1 MTLTTMLDIHEAQA
15 HLLERIARRWRRA
28 VGERPVGQAPPK
40 WGARYPDRDRLRLE
54 AECLAECF
62 RDQLLAQIP
71 AGEIRAIYLKGSAVK
86 RWESPLDYVPEV
98 SDVDMHV
105 WFHDDAAWPR
115 HLGTVSQALE
125 VQKGVEVRFAARI
138 SRPLHEPRP
147 QLIVM
152 NKMMVEHEGFLHS
165 PRSTVSVLYGEEYPE
180 AGYGDSAGIMR
191 HDATQLVS
199 EAEWVDAMPLH
210 LVDRP
215 GRYLRDALR
224 QLVWRVS
231 PAGPRVL
238 HVSGLDAEQAWSMNR
253 TRVTLALRDLGMAGL
268 ADAYVAFY
276 LSSWDYFLSGFI
288 DSDAGRSA
296 IQAAA
301 QVLTESAEIG
311 RQWLTANPL

>member
-1 MTLTTMLDIHEAQA
+1 M
-15 HLLERIARRWRRA
+15 
-28 VGERPVGQAPPK
+28 
-40 WGARYPDRDRLRLE
+40 E

-62 RDQLLAQIP
+62 RDQLLALIP
-71 AGEIRAIYLKGSAVK
+71 EGEIRAIYLKGSVVK
-86 RWESPLDYVPEV
+86 RWESVLDYVPEV

-105 WFHDDAAWPR
+105 WFRDDASWPR
-115 HLGTVSQALE
+115 YLGTVAQALE
-125 VQKGVEVRFAARI
+125 VQKGVEARFAARVP
-138 SRPLHEPRP
+138 RRLHEPRP

-152 NKMMVEHEGFLHS
+152 NKMMAEHEGFLHS

-180 AGYGDSAGIMR
+180 ADYGDPVTIRRQDSTRLIEEAG
-191 HDATQLVS
+191 
-199 EAEWVDAMPLH
+199 WVDRMPLH

-215 GRYLRDALR
+215 GRYLREALR

-238 HVSGLDAEQAWSMNR
+238 HVSGLDTEQAWSMNR
-253 TRVTLALRDLGMAGL
+253 TRATLALRDLGL
-268 ADAYVAFY
+268 ADLADGYSAFY
-276 LSSWDYFLSGFI
+276 LSSWDYFLAGFT

-311 RQWLTANPL
+311 RQWLAANPDRTAVP